1 MIEVSYRIL
10 HFYCFY
16 KIIFSF
22 WVDENKNYNII
33 TEISSKKSKNK
44 YKIKILKRIFLERI
58 GFPYIISSHKLFFDD
73 FNDCGKFTITLEE
86 FKCWLKHGSCC

>member
-10 HFYCFY
+10 HLYYNFY
-16 KIIFSF
+16 KITFSF
-22 WVDENKNYNII
+22 WVDEENKNYKII

-58 GFPYIISSHKLFFDD
+58 GFPYVIHSNKVSFDY
-73 FNDCGKFTITLEE
+73 FNNCGKFTITLEE
-86 FKCWLKHGSCC
+86 FKCWKHRSK